1 MSKEKKKK
9 PIFKKWWFWLIVVF
23 ILGAFGNSGSD
34 AETTPTTAPTTQAI
48 TEVTTEPTE
57 AATVSIE
64 LIAGEPGEYGEL
76 FTLNKDTEFE
86 ETYYVYRIP
95 AGTYTVTNAGE
106 YPNQIN
112 VCSEE
117 VHTTDDGW
125 EEPVEIFYVKALDV
139 GDSDTFSIE
148 DGQYIEIHEPAKF
161 VLELVG

>member
-34 AETTPTTAPTTQAI
+34 TEATPTTQAI

-106 YPNQIN
+106 YMDQIN

-117 VHTTDDGW
+117 VHTTDEGW
-125 EEPVEIFYVKALDV
+125 EEPAEIFYVKLLDV
-139 GDSDTFSIE
+139 GASDAFTIA

-161 VLELVG
+161 VLELVE